1 MNNKSGS
8 FEFHT
13 KSNCRKTEQ
22 LSLSASCRYVCIP
35 LLVKAVHSRVP
46 IEDEKFR
53 TNFITNKNLGR
64 HISGGTTVSI
74 ETQ

>member
-13 KSNCRKTEQ
+13 KSKCRKTEQ
-22 LSLSASCRYVCIP
+22 LFLSASFRYVCIS

-53 TNFITNKNLGR
+53 TNFITNKNLRR
-64 HISGGTTVSI
+64 HISGETTVNI
-74 ETQ
+74 VTQ